1 MHISIFLV
9 MFTPPDSFDTP
20 EMSLAEE
27 EILQAQEG
35 SFIEISVDQY
45 NVFERDE
52 NSNCIVDDVKFVSA
66 VQVFDPFTVKVYFTV
81 AASQSEISY
90 IEHLQCKHE
99 ASDLLVSRR
108 HSP

>member
-1 MHISIFLV
+1 MDISIFLV

-20 EMSLAEE
+20 EITLAEE

-45 NVFERDE
+45 NVFELNE

-66 VQVFDPFTVKVYFTV
+66 VQVFYSFTISVFYCNGIARNFVHRAPLVKTRSLGF
-81 AASQSEISY
+81 ISFY
-90 IEHLQCKHE
+90 K
-99 ASDLLVSRR
+99 